1 MKSPSELG
9 VSLSRLKNIYESHIL
24 LLYII
29 AGQVATSFKACGQGV
44 ARSTSL
50 HHFFSHFFT
59 PVQIAHI
66 YALLSIRLHTPSCV
80 RVFRGIGQGA
90 SGGASERASGRASGA
105 DSGREFVVAAFWGDA
120 DAWEAAVERVRWGTS

>member
-9 VSLSRLKNIYESHIL
+9 VSVSRLKNIYESHIL

-50 HHFFSHFFT
+50 HPFHSHFFT

-66 YALLSIRLHTPSCV
+66 YALLSIKLHSFFMHECE
-80 RVFRGIGQGA
+80 QH
-90 SGGASERASGRASGA
+90 SWHSWEREGDERSR
-105 DSGREFVVAAFWGDA
+105 REKKSK
-120 DAWEAAVERVRWGTS
+120 EERREEEKTHPLSSSA

>member
-1 MKSPSELG
+1 
-9 VSLSRLKNIYESHIL
+9 VSRLKNIYESHIL
-24 LLYII
+24 LPYII
-29 AGQVATSFKACGQGV
+29 AGRVASSFKACGQGV
-44 ARSTSL
+44 ALRTSL

-90 SGGASERASGRASGA
+90 SERASGRASGA